1 MNLLV
6 LGVNYHTAP
15 VAVRERL
22 AFTPAELPGA
32 LAMLSAEHGVSEAAI
47 VSTCNRTELYCN
59 ARDAQQVLGWLAQ
72 TRGHSVQE
80 IEPHL
85 YLLNGGEAATHA
97 FRVASGLDSMV
108 LGETQILGQL
118 KDAER
123 FARDAGT
130 MGVLLNGVF
139 QRAFSVAKEVRSQTR
154 IGAASV
160 SMAAASVRLAE
171 RLFPSVASCKVLF
184 IGAGEMI
191 ELCATHFHARGPKQI
206 TVANRT
212 IERGQALARQF
223 GGEAILLSDLPARLA
238 EFDIVVTS
246 TAAPLP
252 I

>member
-22 AFTPAELPGA
+22 AFTPAEVPTA
-32 LAMLSAEHGVSEAAI
+32 LAMLSAELGVSEAAI

-59 ARDAQQVLGWLAQ
+59 AREPQQVLAWLAAD
-72 TRGHSVQE
+72 RGHIVRD

-85 YLLNGGEAATHA
+85 YLLNGGAAASHA

-139 QRAFSVAKEVRSQTR
+139 QRAFSVAKEV
-154 IGAASV
+154 
-160 SMAAASVRLAE
+160 
-171 RLFPSVASCKVLF
+171 
-184 IGAGEMI
+184 
-191 ELCATHFHARGPKQI
+191 
-206 TVANRT
+206 
-212 IERGQALARQF
+212 
-223 GGEAILLSDLPARLA
+223 
-238 EFDIVVTS
+238 
-246 TAAPLP
+246 
-252 I
+252 